1 MPCKN
6 NSITWK
12 HEVERVIIFVGL
24 PWPQLGNKTRHIW
37 KKLGMFWQM
46 SYSHTRPGGKTY
58 PIPRN
63 RRRSRRVACT
73 FRGWKNIWAIN
84 ILWLRNDSIFKNYEW
99 HFSLS
104 SFFSP
109 CYFSPRRGC
118 PRVVKFCTGS
128 KLTKILGFQ
137 PKKIPRNPPS
147 AGAELCQA

>member
-1 MPCKN
+1 MQKQLN
-6 NSITWK
+6 NLFTYLLDYPGHSLKIRMRQNQDTS
-12 HEVERVIIFVGL
+12 ERNCHIVTLGL
-24 PWPQLGNKTRHIW
+24 E
-37 KKLGMFWQM
+37 
-46 SYSHTRPGGKTY
+46 GK
-58 PIPRN
+58 PILSRRN
-63 RRRSRRVACT
+63 QRRSGRVACT

-137 PKKIPRNPPS
+137 PKKNPRNPPPQLGQS
-147 AGAELCQA
+147 CAKLRGY